1 MEENTILLYLNG
13 ERACPYELREVMA
26 NLKDNEVLELVE
38 IDYHCNLH
46 FEVNAYGLY
55 Y

>member
-1 MEENTILLYLNG
+1 MEENIILLYLNG
-13 ERACPYELREVMA
+13 RETCPRELSEVLA
-26 NLKDNEVLELVE
+26 NLKANEVLELVE

-55 Y
+55 D